1 MPISLPRGVS
11 DFITSEAIARKELI
25 DIAEEIFKRYGF
37 YPIETPSIENLDV
50 LNAKSYGDEPSRQIY
65 TIEGENAGLRFDL
78 TVPMARY
85 IAMHSSMPLPFKR
98 YQIGYTW
105 RKDEPQF
112 MRRREFLQA
121 DVDIVGSS
129 SVTSDAEAIAAP
141 ATALNEM
148 GVDNYKIY
156 INSRVFLNSILS
168 YFGVSEQNQKQ
179 AIVTIDKMPKMSAD
193 EIILQLSKLSNQ
205 EVAQKIVNF
214 INQEGTNEEKLNIL
228 EANIKDERL
237 AEEIK
242 KARKLLELLGSYNL
256 DRELVIDLSLARG
269 LDYYTGFVWEF
280 IKTDDAGKRL
290 PTIAA
295 GGRYDNLIG
304 IYAKSSLPA
313 CGTSIGID
321 RVFEMLKTDAS
332 EKSYTKLFVAYIGSE
347 NEAYAINTANKCRA
361 AGIYTDMNL
370 TERNIS
376 KQLDYANAIKC
387 KYVMILGNEE
397 RQGKV
402 VRLKNMISGNEE
414 LLPLEEAIEIV
425 KKDQE

>member
-1 MPISLPRGVS
+1 
-11 DFITSEAIARKELI
+11 
-25 DIAEEIFKRYGF
+25 
-37 YPIETPSIENLDV
+37 
-50 LNAKSYGDEPSRQIY
+50 
-65 TIEGENAGLRFDL
+65 
-78 TVPMARY
+78 
-85 IAMHSSMPLPFKR
+85 
-98 YQIGYTW
+98 
-105 RKDEPQF
+105 
-112 MRRREFLQA
+112 
-121 DVDIVGSS
+121 
-129 SVTSDAEAIAAP
+129 
-141 ATALNEM
+141 M

-347 NEAYAINTANKCRA
+347 NEVYAINTANKCRA